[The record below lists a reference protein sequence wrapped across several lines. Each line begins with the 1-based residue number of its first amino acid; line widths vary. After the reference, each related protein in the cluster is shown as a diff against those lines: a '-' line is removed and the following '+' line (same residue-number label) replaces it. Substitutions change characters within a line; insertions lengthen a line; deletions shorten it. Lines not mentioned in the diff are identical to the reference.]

1 MSDPVELFLVS
12 AACLIT
18 AAWLLRA
25 WRRRAHHRALDAA
38 PGGGTFLSELGIT
51 ARLRDF
57 YRLAAELEADGAA
70 LYGRM
75 AGRSETPSS
84 AELCRE
90 LAKAE
95 TEHRQ
100 RFLSALGAWRT
111 LPPNQADWP
120 RLREAARRAGLF
132 ADEPPREA
140 SEQDLARYALRQE
153 VLSIKFYE
161 SFRTAFPDAW
171 RRSKMETLVNEERS
185 HEAKLRAAYPAL

>member
-1 MSDPVELFLVS
+1 MSDPAELFLVS
-12 AACLIT
+12 AAGLIT
-18 AAWLLRA
+18 AAWLFRA

-38 PGGGTFLSELGIT
+38 PGEGAFLSELGVT

-57 YRLAAELEADGAA
+57 YRLASELEEEGAA
-70 LYGRM
+70 LYSRM
-75 AGRSETPSS
+75 ALRCETP
-84 AELCRE
+84 AAAGLCRE

-100 RFLSALGAWRT
+100 RFLAALGAWRT

-132 ADEPPREA
+132 DKEPPPEA

-161 SFRTAFPDAW
+161 SFRAAFPDAW
-171 RRSKMETLVNEERS
+171 RREKMEKLVGEERL
-185 HEAKLRAAYPAL
+185 HEARLRAAYPAL